1 VKSKVF
7 LLILCFFLSAFTLFA
22 QKPPR
27 AVQKYEELIEGQLK
41 SAELELTGKFETAA
55 DTFTFRVP
63 RDAYAVR
70 ISLSGAEADLDLLIN
85 PGSPVGSSVD
95 ALYFSEKEDY
105 NETIFIT
112 RQDESPLES
121 GIYYA
126 EVVYQLDS
134 LPVIDGRVSE
144 KIGYSIQYE
153 VISAEPE
160 LVLIPGQ
167 SSDLE
172 LLPEKG
178 MFAAAEVDIPRGT
191 KTFRIDV
198 YNTTADIDIFVSMK
212 SPAKS
217 RDEALYI
224 GESMLGKESLVIGGY
239 SEEDPASGR
248 YYITFLD
255 QMARAHPKKL
265 TVIVSLSAEAPEFLH
280 ELPPIPEPE
289 DSFES
294 ALLSTVE
301 VIAGS
306 IRGSGCLV
314 SKEGHVITNWHV
326 VKAGSGNAS
335 ERINIALSTSTYLP
349 PEELFTAELV
359 FKDEKMD
366 LALLKITSNIYGR
379 PLPYRYTFP
388 YFRMGRP
395 AKLRIGQPL
404 GVIGY
409 PEVGGTGSRTSVTF
423 TSGIVSG
430 YERVG
435 DCSLIK
441 TDALINSGNSGGA
454 VIDAYHELLGFP
466 TYIMDINS
474 DRMGYIY
481 PVSCLPPD
489 WMALIERSNR

>member
-1 VKSKVF
+1 MKSKVF
-7 LLILCFFLSAFTLFA
+7 LFILCLFLSAFTLFA

-41 SAELELTGKFETAA
+41 TAELDLTDRFNAA
-55 DTFTFRVP
+55 VSTFTFRVP
-63 RDAYAVR
+63 KNAYAVR
-70 ISLSGAEADLDLLIN
+70 ISLTDAGADLDLFVN
-85 PGSPVGSSVD
+85 PGGPVKSSAD
-95 ALYFSEKEDY
+95 ALYISEKEDY
-105 NETIFIT
+105 NETVYIS
-112 RQDESPLES
+112 RQDEKPLES
-121 GIYYA
+121 GIYYVG
-126 EVVYQLDS
+126 VVYQLES
-134 LPVIDGRVSE
+134 LPVIDGRTSE

-160 LVLIPGQ
+160 LILDPGQ
-167 SSDLE
+167 SREVE
-172 LLPEKG
+172 LLPERG
-178 MFAAAEVDIPRGT
+178 MFAAAEVFIPRGPEA
-191 KTFRIDV
+191 FRIDV
-198 YNTTADIDIFVSMK
+198 YDTTADIDIFVSMK

-217 RDEALYI
+217 REEALYI

-239 SEEDPASGR
+239 SDEELASGR

-255 QMARAHPKKL
+255 QMAKVHPKKL
-265 TVIVSLSAEAPEFLH
+265 SVIVSLGTEAPEFLH

-289 DSFES
+289 DSFDN

-301 VIAGS
+301 VISGS

-314 SKEGHVITNWHV
+314 SREGHIITNWHV
-326 VKAGSGNAS
+326 VRADDGNES
-335 ERINIALSTSTYLP
+335 SRINIALSTSTHLP

-359 FKDEKMD
+359 YKNEQAD

-388 YFRMGRP
+388 YFTMGRP

-430 YERVG
+430 FERVG

-481 PVSCLPPD
+481 PVSCLPLE
-489 WMALIERSNR
+489 WAALINRSNR